1 MVTEV
6 KEKLRNNLWYLNEK
20 DGSYYF
26 SEIPNLNRMIRDKK
40 ELFDEEEVVDKLHDI
55 LEDEVGNKFRSYLWP
70 KKSKDIPDNK
80 ELKLIVL
87 HPEYDESDVDNW
99 TKKKGDGFRTY
110 KNTLIFAVP
119 DAQNYG
125 EFKENIREYLSLKE
139 IKEDVEMG
147 ETESLKGKLPEIKER
162 MKKLEDDFSYNVRST
177 YNKIKVKEE
186 EIDLGMPITGKE
198 SLSNWYKRELT
209 ENREEII
216 SNLHYRPIVRKFMS
230 DKEKIPTSKI
240 LEQYYK
246 DRELSMLE
254 SDEVLKKAIVR
265 GIEDEKLGVAMI
277 EGNEIIENTL
287 LFGTSPTPEDISFDE
302 EEYLLKGSYVEELT
316 CSECGSLL
324 VDGECPQCEQE
335 CPECGA
341 SISAQAK
348 ECIECGADLEDKE
361 EKQECPYCEKTIPK
375 EVKKCPECGKVLE
388 EKKECPHC
396 EETIPINVEECP
408 KCGKDFGEKTYRKL
422 NLDVKDIPAGKIAEI
437 NRGIFMPLTDA
448 YGEFS
453 FKISLNLED
462 EEGISEKDLEEK
474 VKETLRQIGA
484 EIVKEEKED

>member
-55 LEDEVGNKFRSYLWP
+55 LEDEIGNKFRSYLWP

-87 HPEYDESDVDNW
+87 HPEYDESDIENW

-147 ETESLKGKLPEIKER
+147 ETESLKGKLPEIEER
-162 MKKLEDDFSYNVRST
+162 MKKLKDDFSYNVRRT

-198 SLSNWYKRELT
+198 SLSNWYRRELT
-209 ENREEII
+209 DREEII
-216 SNLHYRPIVRKFMS
+216 SNLHYRPIVRKFLS
-230 DKEKIPTSKI
+230 EKEKIATSKI
-240 LEQYYK
+240 FEQYYK

-254 SDEVLKKAIVR
+254 SDDVLKDAITD
-265 GIEDEKLGVAMI
+265 GIEAKKLGIAMI
-277 EGNEIIENTL
+277 DGEEIIENTL
-287 LFGTSPTPEDISFDE
+287 LFGTSAVSEDITFDE
-302 EEYLLKGSYVEELT
+302 EEYLLKGTYVEKIA

-324 VDGECPQCEQE
+324 VDGVCPQCE
-335 CPECGA
+335 
-341 SISAQAK
+341 
-348 ECIECGADLEDKE
+348 KE
-361 EKQECPYCEKTIPK
+361 EGETTED
-375 EVKKCPECGKVLE
+375 EEE
-388 EKKECPHC
+388 EK
-396 EETIPINVEECP
+396 EETEEEKDEEEETEISKYKKLRMEVENV
-408 KCGKDFGEKTYRKL
+408 
-422 NLDVKDIPAGKIAEI
+422 PAGKIAALS
-437 NRGIFMPLTDA
+437 RGVFTPLIDG
-448 YGEFS
+448 YGDFS
-453 FKISLNLED
+453 FKISLDLED

-474 VKETLRQIGA
+474 VRETLRQIGA